1 MSRDRELR
9 NRLVLAHRRLAGG
22 CAGGFVKRG
31 VVPQADL
38 EQVALLGLVK
48 AVERFDPEYGTPF
61 TAFAVPTI
69 RGELR
74 RYFRDATWPVH
85 VPRRAQELYLRLA
98 GARERLAQALGR
110 APTTVELAA
119 DMGVD
124 IDDVLCAI
132 EAANAYRSSGVEADH
147 AGRDDPFS
155 NADARAMLDQAL
167 RGLPP
172 RERRI
177 VHLRFVED
185 RTQQDIAREMGM
197 SQVHISRLLRKVLD
211 QLHGLLD
218 DDNEDGEDPP
228 DALSSPSEGGSVRA
242 GRSSATATSERRR
255 SAHT

>member
-1 MSRDRELR
+1 VEVLFRCCRVSRDRELR
-9 NRLVLAHRRLAGG
+9 NRLVLAHRRLAER
-22 CAGGFVKRG
+22 CAGDFVKRG
-31 VVPQADL
+31 VVPRADL
-38 EQVALLGLVK
+38 EQVALMGLVK
-48 AVERFDPEYGTPF
+48 AVERFDPDYGSPF
-61 TAFAVPTI
+61 EAFAIPTM

-74 RYFRDATWPVH
+74 RFFRDATWPVH

-132 EAANAYRSSGVEADH
+132 ESANAYRSSEVEPDH
-147 AGRDDPFS
+147 AGPDDPFW

-167 RGLPP
+167 RGLPA
-172 RERRI
+172 RERQI

-185 RTQQDIAREMGM
+185 RTQQNIAREMGM

-211 QLHGLLD
+211 QLHALLD
-218 DDNEDGEDPP
+218 DDNENGEDLPM
-228 DALSSPSEGGSVRA
+228 R
-242 GRSSATATSERRR
+242 
-255 SAHT
+255 